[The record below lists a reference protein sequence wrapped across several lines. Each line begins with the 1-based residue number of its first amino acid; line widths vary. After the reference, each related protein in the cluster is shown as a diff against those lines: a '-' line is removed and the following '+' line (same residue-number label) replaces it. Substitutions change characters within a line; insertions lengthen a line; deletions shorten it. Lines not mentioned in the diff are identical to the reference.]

1 MASPAVRVLERF
13 DEIRGAGL
21 AHIVDPNRRRT
32 SRLQPVD
39 PSVGCIHLA
48 LMVAEVIH
56 LLVVPVADV
65 NRAIGPDLNI
75 HRPEPPVVAS
85 DRMPEIMG
93 FEGGFFG
100 QEFAQNDASLQRFY
114 AEEPT
119 VISRRQSTVVIDEKI
134 VGEPRDAVVGHCRE
148 VPEGIGVGE
157 RPVFLEA
164 LLQIGSLLVVEA
176 PRVST
181 IVAGEDSPAVVDLA
195 AEGIA
200 SAF

>member
-1 MASPAVRVLERF
+1 
-13 DEIRGAGL
+13 
-21 AHIVDPNRRRT
+21 
-32 SRLQPVD
+32 
-39 PSVGCIHLA
+39 
-48 LMVAEVIH
+48 MVAEVIH

-100 QEFAQNDASLQRFY
+100 QEFAQNDPSLQRFY

-119 VISRRQSTVVIDEKI
+119 IISRRQSTVVIDQKI
-134 VGEPRDAVVGHCRE
+134 VGEPRDAVVGHRRE